1 VVKARKTLSG
11 LAAST
16 RCRRTVLVEGFAD
29 SWAILVSFDVSSQLT
44 RGPHRQGR
52 ACGPPADNRRKKI
65 CISAGT
71 ECRGSNAAASARSP
85 VPAAHLRIPSP
96 ATILVR
102 RDLRDTAC
110 FSALED
116 RLLKS
121 WPQLQ
126 IAVMQLAREGSPPPS
141 LAYLRRSRHGI
152 PIR

>member
-16 RCRRTVLVEGFAD
+16 RCSRTVLVEGFAD

-110 FSALED
+110 FSALE
-116 RLLKS
+116 RSSPEILAAAANRCHAACTRRVSAAKLGLPQAKS
-121 WPQLQ
+121 
-126 IAVMQLAREGSPPPS
+126 
-141 LAYLRRSRHGI
+141 SRNSN
-152 PIR
+152 